1 MVPVLE
7 SLDLKKKLS
16 RKDYEKALEKAHLEL
31 GRLQRVLKEKG
42 IPLLVVVEG
51 WEASGK
57 GYVINELLRP
67 LDPRGFVVHDQ
78 AEEDTKASLY
88 PPFRRFWKMVPEKGK
103 IVFMN
108 RSWYRVLFEGKK
120 PAWQD
125 VSSMSAFLASAEAF
139 EANLAAEG
147 VGILKIFLH
156 VSQKEQRQ
164 RLEKMAGNPSTSW
177 RISGED
183 MEENRKYGDIA
194 AAWETIIH
202 RTDKPHAPWV
212 CLPADDLQVGAM
224 EALKALQVL
233 FMGAAENTGG
243 EALGKGV
250 SFLPA
255 GLLNRVDLGKTIPEQ
270 DYKKE
275 LRGLQDSLLG
285 KQYDLYR
292 KGKGLVVV
300 FEGWD
305 AAGKGG
311 AIRRLTQGLDPRG
324 YVVYPISA
332 PNEWERAHPYL
343 WRFWVRLPRRGHI
356 AIFDRSWYGRV
367 LVERVEGFC
376 SESQWRRAYGEIN
389 EMESEWVDSG
399 YGLVKFWLHI
409 DQEEQLR
416 RFQEREQTE
425 YKNWKITAEDWRN
438 REKWGQYEAA
448 AEEMLFRTSPAVAPW
463 TIVEGNDKRYARV
476 KVLKT
481 VLSTVK
487 SLLE

>member
-1 MVPVLE
+1 MLE
-7 SLDLKKKLS
+7 SLDLKKKLR
-16 RKDYEKALEKAHLEL
+16 RKDYEKALEQSHVEL
-31 GRLQRVLKEKG
+31 GRLQRELKEKG

-78 AEEDTKASLY
+78 AEEDPKASLF

-103 IVFMN
+103 IVFLN

-120 PAWQD
+120 PGWQD

-139 EANLAAEG
+139 EENLAAEG

-164 RLEKMAGNPSTSW
+164 RLEKMAENPSTSW
-177 RISGED
+177 RISGKD
-183 MEENRKYGDIA
+183 MEENRKYA
-194 AAWETIIH
+194 EMTAAWETIIH

-224 EALKALQVL
+224 EALEALQVL
-233 FMGAAENTGG
+233 FRGAAENAGG
-243 EALGKGV
+243 GTQGKGV

-255 GLLNRVDLGKTIPEQ
+255 GLLKRVDLGKTIPEE

-275 LRGLQDSLLG
+275 LRGLQDGLLE

-324 YVVYPISA
+324 YVVHPISA

-343 WRFWVRLPRRGHI
+343 WRFWVRLPRRGYI

-389 EMESEWVDSG
+389 EMESEWLDSG

-416 RFQEREQTE
+416 RFQDREQTD

-438 REKWGQYEAA
+438 REKWGQYESA

-463 TIVEGNDKRYARV
+463 TIVEGKDKRYARV
-476 KVLKT
+476 KILNT

-487 SLLE
+487 TLLE

>member
-1 MVPVLE
+1 LLE
-7 SLDLKKKLS
+7 SLDLGKKLR
-16 RKDYEKALEKAHLEL
+16 RKDYEKELEQAHLEL
-31 GRLQRVLKEKG
+31 GRLQRQLKEKS

-78 AEEDTKASLY
+78 AEQDPKASLF

-103 IVFMN
+103 IVFLN
-108 RSWYRVLFEGKK
+108 RSWYRLLFEGKK

-125 VSSMSAFLASAEAF
+125 VSAMSAFLASAEAF
-139 EANLAAEG
+139 EENLAAEG

-164 RLEKMAGNPSTSW
+164 RLEKMAANPSTKW

-183 MEENRKYGDIA
+183 MEENRKYAKIS

-224 EALKALQVL
+224 EALQALQVM
-233 FMGAAENTGG
+233 FRGAAEKTGV

-255 GLLNRVDLGKTIPEQ
+255 GLLKRVDLGKTIPEE

-275 LRGLQDSLLG
+275 LRILQDSLLG

-324 YVVYPISA
+324 YVVHPVSA

-389 EMESEWVDSG
+389 EMESEWVYSG
-399 YGLVKFWLHI
+399 YGLVKFWLQI

-425 YKNWKITAEDWRN
+425 YKNWKITPEDWRN
-438 REKWGQYEAA
+438 REKWSQYESAT
-448 AEEMLFRTSPAVAPW
+448 EEMLFRTSPSVAPW

-487 SLLE
+487 TLLE